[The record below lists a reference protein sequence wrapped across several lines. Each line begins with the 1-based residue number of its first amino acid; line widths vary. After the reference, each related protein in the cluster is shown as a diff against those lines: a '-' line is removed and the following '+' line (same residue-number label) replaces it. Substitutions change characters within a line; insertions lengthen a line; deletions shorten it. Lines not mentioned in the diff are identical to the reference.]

1 MTKISVIGIQQE
13 MTFDTPYSSSAFCR
27 KWVLTAKGCHRN
39 SHGNDLG
46 RHRTSTG
53 KALKRH
59 LNVIGIQQE
68 RGSNGTYTSSGAKGL
83 TESLLD
89 SFLCEQSNHFSDF
102 SEVPTLFRIDKWRKL
117 T

>member
-1 MTKISVIGIQQE
+1 MTEISVIGIQQE

-27 KWVLTAKGCHRN
+27 KWFLTAKGCHRN

-53 KALKRH
+53 KGLKRH

-83 TESLLD
+83 KIT
-89 SFLCEQSNHFSDF
+89 
-102 SEVPTLFRIDKWRKL
+102 
-117 T
+117 